1 MLKAE
6 RVREARETAAAQSS
20 IGVPLR
26 NLGVTFALTL
36 FALWAA
42 GAWRGVVGYEM
53 LIVAMGWP
61 HVLLGFVFFLGRVV
75 RGETG
80 ARARFAVLSLATLVW
95 WGAHYAWGVAAL
107 IYVYFLYHAFR
118 DEVFVYL
125 TTRARHRGP
134 VANVYAHSGVIP
146 LLLLL
151 LAISQPS
158 DYRQDLRRVEL
169 ATAQTNVNGWTLF
182 QFRPV
187 PDSRGHEFYFNLQAP
202 HTAGANGLTVNGLR
216 GDGASAVRVNDK
228 IWPGVT
234 SLDFAAQYA
243 GQTAPPVINAPFVN
257 VGLLGGH
264 RVGQTFTAETDNLS
278 GIWLHTTRT
287 SAAPNTPLV
296 LHLASPPL
304 LPLSPVWV
312 QLRWALIV
320 LLGAVLLR
328 QVWRNRHTE
337 RELWLYLAVFGGAII
352 AFQNWLKIVVNEG
365 YAVPMIFQFVVV
377 FHYFSWYVF
386 TFDKMRVWAGL
397 AQPPARNGFD
407 SWLARLRVP
416 TQFAG
421 AVALMSLI
429 AAGGVAWHYLG
440 NGPTALRFGFD
451 YSYFLYILVFHV
463 TFSFQP
469 KV

>member
-1 MLKAE
+1 MVAAPEKL
-6 RVREARETAAAQSS
+6 TAPWH
-20 IGVPLR
+20 VPVR

-36 FALWAA
+36 LTLWAA
-42 GAWRGVVGYEM
+42 GAWRGAVGYEM

-61 HVLLGFVFFLGRVV
+61 HVLLGFIFFLGKVA
-75 RGETG
+75 RGEKG
-80 ARARFAVLSLATLVW
+80 ARARCVWLTLVTLGW
-95 WGAHYAWGVAAL
+95 WAAHYTWGVAAL

-134 VANVYAHSGVIP
+134 AANVYARAGVIP

-169 ATAQTNVNGWTLF
+169 ATAQTNGNGWTLF
-182 QFRPV
+182 SFRPV

-202 HTAGANGLTVNGLR
+202 HTADAQGLNAVGLLNDEAR
-216 GDGASAVRVNDK
+216 EIRVNDK
-228 IWPGVT
+228 LWTDASGLV
-234 SLDFAAQYA
+234 FVAQYA
-243 GQTAPPVINAPFVN
+243 SEGVPPGPEKETPSIP

-264 RVGQTFTAETDNLS
+264 RVGQTFTATRENLS
-278 GIWLHTTRT
+278 GIWLLTQRAE
-287 SAAPNTPLV
+287 AAPNASLV

-304 LPLSPVWV
+304 LPLEPFWAK
-312 QLRWALIV
+312 LRWALITFLSA
-320 LLGAVLLR
+320 LLLW
-328 QVWRNRHTE
+328 QVWRNWRAE
-337 RELWLYLAVFGGAII
+337 RGLWLYLAIFGVAII

-386 TFDKMRVWAGL
+386 TFDKMQALAGL
-397 AQPPARNGFD
+397 AQPPARNRLD
-407 SWLARLRVP
+407 SWLGRLRVP
-416 TQFAG
+416 AQFAG
-421 AVALMSLI
+421 VVALMSL
-429 AAGGVAWHYLG
+429 AAMCGVAWYYPG
-440 NGPTALRFGFD
+440 NGPSVLRYGFD
-451 YSYFLYILVFHV
+451 YSYFLYVLVFHV

-469 KV
+469 KT

>member
-1 MLKAE
+1 M
-6 RVREARETAAAQSS
+6 AAAPEN
-20 IGVPLR
+20 ILTPWHVPIR

-36 FALWAA
+36 LALWAA
-42 GAWRGVVGYEM
+42 GAWRGAAGYEM

-61 HVLLGFVFFLGRVV
+61 HVLLGFIFFLGKMA
-75 RGETG
+75 RGEKG
-80 ARARFAVLSLATLVW
+80 ARARGAWLTLATLLW
-95 WGAHYAWGVAAL
+95 WAAHYTWGVAAL

-134 VANVYAHSGVIP
+134 AANVYARAGIIP

-158 DYRQDLRRVEL
+158 DYRQDLRRAETRAGGTL
-169 ATAQTNVNGWTLF
+169 DDGCLGWHIW

-187 PDSRGHEFYFNLQAP
+187 ADSRGHEFYFYMQAP
-202 HTAGANGLTVNGLR
+202 RTAGASGLTAR
-216 GDGASAVRVNDK
+216 GWKTDGPGAVRVNDK
-228 IWPGVT
+228 LWPEVT
-234 SLDFAAQYA
+234 TLDFAPQYE
-243 GQTAPPVINAPFVN
+243 GQPLTPPQESSGVTPVP

-264 RVGQTFTAETDNLS
+264 RVGQTFTATENNLS
-278 GIWLHTTRT
+278 GIWLYQYCADGIPDDARI
-287 SAAPNTPLV
+287 AF
-296 LHLASPPL
+296 HLASPPL
-304 LPLSPVWV
+304 LPLEPFWAK
-312 QLRWALIV
+312 LRWALITFLSA
-320 LLGAVLLR
+320 LLLW
-328 QVWRNRHTE
+328 QVWRNWHKE
-337 RELWLYLAVFGGAII
+337 RELWLYLAIFGGAVI

-386 TFDKMRVWAGL
+386 TFDKMQALAGL
-397 AQPPARNGFD
+397 AQPPARNLLD

-416 TQFAG
+416 SQFAG
-421 AVALMSLI
+421 VVALMSL
-429 AAGGVAWHYLG
+429 AAMCGVAWYYLG
-440 NGPTALRFGFD
+440 DGPAVLRYGFD

-469 KV
+469 KT